1 MVVLLC
7 TLQCCKE
14 YSTTVS
20 LFQAK
25 SVRVRFHWIPY
36 CEHKE
41 LINEDMLKLETQRK
55 DEERQEEE
63 EVTEEQKR
71 FMMWK
76 MARWTSLSEDPN
88 VEQYTKVAGAVQNA
102 VQHHYIIHDEKNR
115 ASTQTLPEHFFKR
128 VDRIEYSKEPEPVTS
143 MSGMSEIEACLTTP
157 TSYDSSALPSLTSS
171 PFSSQQFF
179 LPFHLTPA
187 LYASHCTVLPYFSR
201 YCTVWLKMF
210 YSLCLLL

>member
-1 MVVLLC
+1 MQEMARFSFFEEALL
-7 TLQCCKE
+7 
-14 YSTTVS
+14 V
-20 LFQAK
+20 F
-25 SVRVRFHWIPY
+25 
-36 CEHKE
+36 
-41 LINEDMLKLETQRK
+41 ETQDLNFGWYR
-55 DEERQEEE
+55 
-63 EVTEEQKR
+63 
-71 FMMWK
+71 
-76 MARWTSLSEDPN
+76 
-88 VEQYTKVAGAVQNA
+88 KVAGAVQNA

-187 LYASHCTVLPYFSR
+187 LYDSHCTVLPYFSR
-201 YCTVWLKMF
+201 YCTV
-210 YSLCLLL
+210 

>member
-1 MVVLLC
+1 MQTCVYMSSHISWFTFLAYIVTCEHPLPVVVLLC

-88 VEQYTKVAGAVQNA
+88 VEQYTKVAGAVQDE
-102 VQHHYIIHDEKNR
+102 VQCFHVFYDEKKR
-115 ASTQTLPEHFFKR
+115 ATTQTSLDHLHKT
-128 VDRIEYSKEPEPVTS
+128 VDRIESSK
-143 MSGMSEIEACLTTP
+143 
-157 TSYDSSALPSLTSS
+157 
-171 PFSSQQFF
+171 
-179 LPFHLTPA
+179 
-187 LYASHCTVLPYFSR
+187 
-201 YCTVWLKMF
+201 
-210 YSLCLLL
+210 